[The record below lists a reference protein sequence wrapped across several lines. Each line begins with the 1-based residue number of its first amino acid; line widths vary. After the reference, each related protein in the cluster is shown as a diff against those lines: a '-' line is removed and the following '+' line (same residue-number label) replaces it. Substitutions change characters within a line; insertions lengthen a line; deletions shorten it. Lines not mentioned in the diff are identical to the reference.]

1 MLHNSSSIIQPKTLD
16 LLKRICNDPTLNQFY
31 LVGGTAL
38 ALQMGHRLS
47 IDLDMFSGD
56 SFDEE
61 NLVKYLSEQ
70 YDFQLNALH
79 EHTLLGNIQGIK
91 VDFITHNYP
100 LVEPVHFAES
110 VRYLGLLDI
119 GAMKLNAI
127 ARSGQRLKDFVDIH
141 YLLTEHPL
149 SALLEA
155 YETKYSYSNKMI
167 PLKALTYFDDLD
179 PEIDPPHMIKKIKV
193 TDIKERLTQAVKHP
207 EKLFSE

>member
-1 MLHNSSSIIQPKTLD
+1 MLYNSPAIIHPETLS
-16 LLKRICNDPTLNQFY
+16 LLQRICLDSSLHHFY

-47 IDLDMFSGD
+47 IDLDLFSGD

-70 YDFQLNALH
+70 YGFQLNALH
-79 EHTLLGNIQGIK
+79 EHTLLGNIQGVK

-100 LVEPVHFAES
+100 LVEPVHYAES

-141 YLLTEHPL
+141 FLLTEHPL

-179 PEIDPPHMIKKIKV
+179 PEIDPPHMVKKIKV
-193 TDIKERLTQAVKHP
+193 NDIIERLTQAVKHP
-207 EKLFSE
+207 EVIFSK